1 MTGMNVTGAGSAGA
15 ATGPR
20 RPRRP
25 APRRPPRCPSF
36 DKDTFLKLLVA
47 QLKYQDPTN
56 PTDATQ
62 FMSQTA
68 QFTMVEKLDALST
81 LDQQVLDASRRSP
94 PRRSSAGR

>member
-15 ATGPR
+15 TTGTTSTTAPTGTSSST
-20 RPRRP
+20 P
-25 APRRPPRCPSF
+25 APSQDF

-68 QFTMVEKLDALST
+68 QFT
-81 LDQQVLDASRRSP
+81 R
-94 PRRSSAGR
+94 